1 MHQSRLGVFVID
13 CKTAD
18 LADAAAFWGAALGQE
33 VTIDDDGKYATVGA
47 YDRHPRLLLQAVDH
61 QPRVHMDI
69 ETDDREAE
77 SARLLKLGAKEIAR
91 IKSWIVMEA
100 PTGHRFC
107 LVEPQGDDFPE
118 GAAAWD
124 GEG

>member
-13 CKTAD
+13 CKTED

-33 VTIDDDGKYATVGA
+33 VRIDDDGKYARVGKN
-47 YDRHPRLLLQAVDH
+47 DRYPCVLLQAVDH
-61 QPRVHMDI
+61 ESRVHMDI

-77 SARLLKLGAKEIAR
+77 AARLKKLGAKEIDR
-91 IKSWIVMEA
+91 VKSWIIMEA

-107 LVEPQGDDFPE
+107 LIAPQGGDFPE
-118 GAAAWD
+118 GAATWN

>member
-13 CKTAD
+13 CKTED
-18 LADAAAFWGAALGQE
+18 LADAAAFWGAALGQD
-33 VTIDDDGKYATVGA
+33 VKIDDAGKYARVGKNGR
-47 YDRHPRLLLQAVDH
+47 YPCVLLQAVDH
-61 QPRVHMDI
+61 ESRVHMDV

-77 SARLLKLGAKEIAR
+77 AERLKNLGATEIAR
-91 IKSWIVMEA
+91 VKSWIIMEA

-107 LVEPQGDDFPE
+107 LIAPQCDDFPQ
-118 GAAAWD
+118 GAALWN

>member
-1 MHQSRLGVFVID
+1 MHKSRLGVFVID
-13 CKTAD
+13 CKTED

-33 VTIDDDGKYATVGA
+33 VKIDDDGKYARVGKN
-47 YDRHPRLLLQAVDH
+47 DRYPGVLLQAVDH
-61 QPRVHMDI
+61 ESRVHMDV

-77 SARLLKLGAKEIAR
+77 AARLKKLGAKEIAR

-107 LVEPQGDDFPE
+107 LIAPQGHDFPE
-118 GAAAWD
+118 GAARWN